1 MAELSVAAERPPAAR
16 ALPARMAGV
25 VWSPS
30 LTFRG
35 VAASPT
41 WFGVL
46 VVVTLLSAGL
56 WFWFAGTEAGQLA
69 LLDQQERQA
78 EAFGGAMSN
87 EQRAQVER
95 MLPVMRFVIGGTQL
109 VLIPLFTF
117 IIAGILFGVFTA
129 GMGGSGSFR
138 QVLAVVSHSATITLL
153 AQVFAVPL
161 NYVRESMSSP
171 TNLGV
176 FVPFLDEASLPAR
189 FLGIID
195 VFLVWWIAVLAIGL
209 GVLYGRRTGPI
220 FWSLLGVYL
229 VIALVIAVVMRVAA
243 GS

>member
-1 MAELSVAAERPPAAR
+1 MVELAAAAGQPPAAQS
-16 ALPARMAGV
+16 LPARMAGV
-25 VWSPS
+25 VWAPS
-30 LTFRG
+30 SAFRSIT
-35 VAASPT
+35 AAPT
-41 WFGVL
+41 WLGVL
-46 VVVTLLSAGL
+46 GLVTLLSAGL

-69 LLDQQERQA
+69 VLDQQERQA
-78 EAFGGAMSN
+78 EAFGGSMSN
-87 EQRAQVER
+87 EQRAQIER
-95 MLPVMRFVIGGTQL
+95 MLPAMRFVIGGTQL
-109 VLIPLFTF
+109 VLIPVLTF

-129 GMGGSGSFR
+129 AMGGAASFR

-153 AQVFAVPL
+153 GQLFTVPL

-189 FLGIID
+189 FLGAVD
-195 VFLVWWIAVLAIGL
+195 LFLVWWIAVLAIGL

-229 VIALVIAVVMRVAA
+229 FIALVIAVVMRVAA